1 MARRKFWRKS
11 KGPIEIGE
19 RSPVAEGLVEEM
31 PRAQTVEFDPFNP
44 PDASRS
50 FQSAKAEVK
59 PAPQGG
65 PEARP
70 SQGPEH
76 QAQGQTPAPG
86 VGPDV
91 VPVEVGAERESKS
104 AARSSRPVDLFIE
117 PEVVQLSGKE
127 LRGASRA
134 ERRKKR
140 ARAVPVE
147 SGVPEE
153 SQAFHEG
160 ALVEQSETPEEPGE
174 LEKETPSVRAPSSE
188 AVQFRRQAN
197 ARAERR
203 ARLKIGGAVLVA
215 ALMVSGSVLGSIWL
229 QGRTSEPE
237 VTPQVPVASSSAGE
251 SLVITLMEGDK
262 AVGIALIST
271 HPTLEDK
278 VVLLPPS
285 LLVILPGYG
294 RFELSEAIEF
304 GGPELVALAVTNLT
318 GARIDHAARA
328 SVSSLSKAV
337 AGVSLEISQAVI
349 VEDGDD
355 QLVVVSEGVAV
366 RDAEHLRLILGE
378 LGVSDVLS
386 LLVRQQLVWQA
397 LLEFQRSDSTSL
409 DRALVGAQ
417 GDRAGALRVL
427 QLVAADESARV
438 TSVGVTA
445 VDSLGGDSQTYK
457 LGVSDAEA
465 FVASQVPYL
474 AIVAGERPRVEILNG
489 TPTPGVAPGI
499 AARLVEKGFRVVR
512 SDNADHFRYLET
524 RVIGHT
530 AENQGPALRVGEIL
544 GVSEIRLEQRQ
555 PSAIVDVTIIVGQ
568 DMT

>member
-11 KGPIEIGE
+11 RGPIEVGE
-19 RSPVAEGLVEEM
+19 GSPAAGGLAEEIA
-31 PRAQTVEFDPFNP
+31 RAQTVEFDPFNP

-50 FQSAKAEVK
+50 FQSA
-59 PAPQGG
+59 
-65 PEARP
+65 
-70 SQGPEH
+70 
-76 QAQGQTPAPG
+76 
-86 VGPDV
+86 
-91 VPVEVGAERESKS
+91 PVEPAAPAAGAGADVGQVEVEIERESQS
-104 AARSSRPVDLFIE
+104 MARANRPVDLFGD
-117 PEVVQLSGKE
+117 PEVVQLSGKG
-127 LRGASRA
+127 LRGARRA
-134 ERRKKR
+134 ERPKKR
-140 ARAVPVE
+140 DEGVLVE
-147 SGVPEE
+147 NGVPAD
-153 SQAFHEG
+153 SRRFHEG
-160 ALVEQSETPEEPGE
+160 AIVEQFDAPEEPGE
-174 LEKETPSVRAPSSE
+174 PEEEAQSARAPSSE

-229 QGRTSEPE
+229 QGRTSQPE
-237 VTPQVPVASSSAGE
+237 VAPPVPVASSSAGE
-251 SLVITLMEGDK
+251 SLVITLMEGDE
-262 AVGIALIST
+262 AVGVALIST

-294 RFELSEAIEF
+294 RFELSEAIEI

-328 SVSSLSKAV
+328 SVTSLSGAV

-349 VEDGDD
+349 VQDGDD

-378 LGVSDVLS
+378 QGVSDELS
-386 LLVRQQLVWQA
+386 LLVRQQLVGQA
-397 LLEFQRSDSTSL
+397 LLEFQRSDPTSL

-438 TSVGVTA
+438 TSVSVTA

-474 AIVAGERPRVEILNG
+474 AIVSGERSRVEILNG
-489 TPTPGVAPGI
+489 TSTPGIAPGI
-499 AARLVEKGFRVVR
+499 ASRLVQEGFRVVR
-512 SDNADHFRYLET
+512 SDNADHFGYLET

-530 AENQGPALRVGEIL
+530 AENQVAALEVGRIL

-555 PSAIVDVTIIVGQ
+555 PSAIVDVTIIVGE